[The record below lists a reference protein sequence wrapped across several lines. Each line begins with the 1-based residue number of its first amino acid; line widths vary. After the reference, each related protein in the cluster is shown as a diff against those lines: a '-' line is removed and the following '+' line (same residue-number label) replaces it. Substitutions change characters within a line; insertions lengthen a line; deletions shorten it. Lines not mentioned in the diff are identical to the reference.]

1 MSSFAMVGVAPAQ
14 DAQLSLHAPQPA
26 LQEIFEATICSS
38 HAREGRLLA
47 RWVAELSTRGDGA
60 PPPRQ
65 RTPYWRSGISP
76 SPEATL
82 PPPPPPQ
89 QQQQQQ
95 QASISPPP
103 PPGLSP
109 PVVLDFVQYLSRL
122 IAAQYELP
130 HERLHAVHL
139 CMSRLLLDVLHP
151 LIWPAFVERYASR
164 DAMFTANQRR
174 LRAMHPSQLGVEP
187 RFWGGADGDERS
199 DVELSAQPP
208 PLAPPPPLA
217 AASVLGEVCML
228 ASPVDQ
234 LLCLYR
240 AVGLVHR
247 HAGDVSGVEGSAI
260 GADSLMP
267 LLVWTVCHTPMPHA
281 FAALE
286 YCRELSSKEQQT
298 ASELG
303 YYLACLE
310 GACLYI
316 LDASCELPKRD
327 EGGERG
333 EHDAAEGG
341 RAAAEQPPEEA
352 SATRLATDGGGA
364 AEEAGRLALAS
375 FLQQERAVDELVGAL
390 CL

>member
-1 MSSFAMVGVAPAQ
+1 MEMNPGGMK
-14 DAQLSLHAPQPA
+14 
-26 LQEIFEATICSS
+26 QEGPGGPGMMMGGNVMMAN
-38 HAREGRLLA
+38 
-47 RWVAELSTRGDGA
+47 GA
-60 PPPRQ
+60 PVIRGAAAQGGFGGAPGRM
-65 RTPYWRSGISP
+65 G
-76 SPEATL
+76 A
-82 PPPPPPQ
+82 PPQ

-95 QASISPPP
+95 QQQQASTSPPP

-151 LIWPAFVERYASR
+151 LIWPAFVERCASR
-164 DAMFTANQRR
+164 DAIFTANQRR

-187 RFWGGADGDERS
+187 RFWGGADGEERS
-199 DVELSAQPP
+199 DVESSVQPP
-208 PLAPPPPLA
+208 PLSPPPPLA
-217 AASVLGEVCML
+217 AASALGEFCML

-247 HAGDVSGVEGSAI
+247 HAGDVSGVESNAI

-286 YCRELSSKEQQT
+286 YCKELSSKEQQT

-310 GACLYI
+310 GACFYI
-316 LDASCELPKRD
+316 LDASCELPNAG

-333 EHDAAEGG
+333 EHDAAEG

-352 SATRLATDGGGA
+352 GATWLATDGDGA